1 MRELSELVVL
11 IKGGGEVASGVA
23 HKLHR
28 SHFKVCLTEIALPL
42 AVSRGTAFSEA
53 VFDGTKTVESITA
66 ELVLPLLKD
75 IQRAWKRGHIAVTI
89 DPEAT
94 VRNILLPDVVID
106 ATMAKHNI
114 GTKTTDAPLV
124 IGLGSGFSAGKDVH
138 IVIETLQ
145 GRNLGR
151 VITEGEAAKNTGEP
165 VVIANL
171 GKERVVWA
179 PEAGTFTTRME
190 IGQTVQPG
198 EEVGRIG
205 NISLTAPLGGTL
217 RGLIRNGVIVRKGEK
232 LIEVDSV
239 NDISICFV
247 IRDKMR
253 TIAGGVL
260 EAIMMKCN
268 TTTKSRKGA
277 SNA

>member
-1 MRELSELVVL
+1 
-11 IKGGGEVASGVA
+11 
-23 HKLHR
+23 
-28 SHFKVCLTEIALPL
+28 
-42 AVSRGTAFSEA
+42 
-53 VFDGTKTVESITA
+53 
-66 ELVLPLLKD
+66 
-75 IQRAWKRGHIAVTI
+75 
-89 DPEAT
+89 
-94 VRNILLPDVVID
+94 
-106 ATMAKHNI
+106 
-114 GTKTTDAPLV
+114 
-124 IGLGSGFSAGKDVH
+124 
-138 IVIETLQ
+138 
-145 GRNLGR
+145 
-151 VITEGEAAKNTGEP
+151 
-165 VVIANL
+165 
-171 GKERVVWA
+171 
-179 PEAGTFTTRME
+179 ME
-190 IGQTVQPG
+190 IGQSVQPG